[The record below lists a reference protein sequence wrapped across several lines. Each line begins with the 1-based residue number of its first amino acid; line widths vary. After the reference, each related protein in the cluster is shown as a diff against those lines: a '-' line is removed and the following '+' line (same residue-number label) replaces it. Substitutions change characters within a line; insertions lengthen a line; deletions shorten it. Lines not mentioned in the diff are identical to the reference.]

1 MGPAKPF
8 RVVPLDDPAKTVSL
22 DDLKGKVVLIDYWAT
37 WCGPCKMAM
46 PEVER
51 VWKEYGDKGLA
62 VVSVSGEDR
71 PTVAEF
77 HRTSPFTYPVYLDP
91 NARLSTDYVIQQIP
105 TFLLIKDGAIVWRQ
119 AGYTEGMI
127 EKAVA
132 QALS

>member
-8 RVVPLDDPAKTVSL
+8 QVVPIDDPAKTVSL
-22 DDLKGKVVLIDYWAT
+22 ADLKGKVVLVDYWAT

-62 VVSVSGEDR
+62 VVSVSSEDR
-71 PTVAEF
+71 PTVAAF
-77 HRTSPFTYPVYLDP
+77 HRQSPFTYPVYLDP
-91 NARLSTDYVIQQIP
+91 NAKLSTDYVIQQIP
-105 TFLLIKDGAIVWRQ
+105 TFMLIKDGEIVWRQ